1 MGAHD
6 YILTNAPPERLRETI
21 RSVCPI
27 RQARMATVENVDQ
40 VIDRFVEDLDS
51 KLFKNVPD
59 EIPPE

>member
-1 MGAHD
+1 
-6 YILTNAPPERLRETI
+6 
-21 RSVCPI
+21 
-27 RQARMATVENVDQ
+27 MATEENVDQ